1 MVTALG
7 YETTRAALTAVEG
20 LLGRRVGATVELGE
34 PEDLGG
40 SGRTLVMRV
49 RVLHNNPLLP
59 RSVVI
64 KQLRAADHTD
74 KDHSEAFARE
84 GAAYKFATSLPV
96 DARPGPQLLA
106 SDAEQRILVLQD
118 LGEGE
123 TMGDLLRRT
132 PSSGAATVVSAWA
145 QALGRM
151 HAGTYGRERD
161 LSVLARLEHTDSR
174 NDPVAGEAARA
185 AEAVPA
191 AVGGVGEA
199 ARAVLDAAVALFT
212 EGPFRAF
219 SPSDVGPDNTHVVG
233 GAVRFLDYEWA
244 GFRDGALDVAY
255 VLLTYPGCIE
265 GGHDP
270 DLDVAIVEA
279 WRSEVV
285 RLWPRL
291 ADDVALR
298 RHVTTAKLAW
308 LTLATYWAL
317 GLDSASRIDAG
328 HLDSLPAWSH
338 DDLATRW
345 DRLAAAD
352 PRVRDFAVAAAA
364 EVRAL

>member
-20 LLGRRVGATVELGE
+20 LLGRRVGASVDLGE

-74 KDHSEAFARE
+74 KDYSEAFARE
-84 GAAYKFATSLPV
+84 GAAYKFATALPV

-106 SDAEQRILVLQD
+106 SDAEERILVLQD

-132 PSSGAATVVSAWA
+132 PSSGAATVLSAWA

-161 LSVLARLEHTDSR
+161 LSVLARREHTDSR
-174 NDPVAGEAARA
+174 NDPIAGEAARA
-185 AEAVPA
+185 ADAVPA
-191 AVGGVGEA
+191 AEQVVRARESALTEFATRCA
-199 ARAVLDAAVALFT
+199 ALGCSLGADPRAAVVDLLALR
-212 EGPFRAF
+212 RALA
-219 SPSDVGPDNTHVVG
+219 SG
-233 GAVRFLDYEWA
+233 GAVPAPGPSGE
-244 GFRDGALDVAY
+244 VPH
-255 VLLTYPGCIE
+255 VLEIT
-265 GGHDP
+265 
-270 DLDVAIVEA
+270 AQ
-279 WRSEVV
+279 
-285 RLWPRL
+285 
-291 ADDVALR
+291 
-298 RHVTTAKLAW
+298 RH
-308 LTLATYWAL
+308 
-317 GLDSASRIDAG
+317 
-328 HLDSLPAWSH
+328 
-338 DDLATRW
+338 
-345 DRLAAAD
+345 
-352 PRVRDFAVAAAA
+352 
-364 EVRAL
+364 EVRAGEAQ